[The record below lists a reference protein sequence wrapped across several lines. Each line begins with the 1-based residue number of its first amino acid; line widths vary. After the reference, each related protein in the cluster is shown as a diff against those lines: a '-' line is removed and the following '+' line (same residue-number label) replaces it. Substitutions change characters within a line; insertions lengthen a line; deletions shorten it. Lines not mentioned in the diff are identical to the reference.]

1 VSLRP
6 KLFAVMAIPAIVLL
20 VATTF
25 GYRATVRQR
34 ESADLVRLTYEIR
47 SRIDQVVRD
56 LSAAESSVRGYLVAD
71 DPALLWPYENA
82 LATIDRPLGD
92 LERLVVDPQAQALVQ
107 QLDGLV
113 RDRIARL
120 QELRGFAPL
129 DAEELGTIGE
139 VMAEGSAVMGEARSV
154 AGELGRLEDGLLA
167 ERAAALEDAQRTSF
181 LIQVVVIPIGM
192 LLVGVVV
199 LTFTRRLLRRIDSLF
214 ENIGRLEHG
223 MPLLESP
230 MTARD
235 ELGMLERTFTETGTR
250 VMELRSQLERIATV
264 DALTGL
270 QNRHGFLPLAEE
282 RLVAASATGSLLAM
296 LFIDLDGLKH
306 VNDTQGHAVGD
317 ELIAECGSIIRDT
330 FRAADIMARVGGDEF
345 CVLVTTDSQGGLD
358 AAQDRLRRGFELAN
372 RLPGRTY
379 ELSASVG
386 IAVHDP
392 NLDRSIDDLIR
403 RADTEMYENKRARRT
418 LEATAGL

>member
-1 VSLRP
+1 
-6 KLFAVMAIPAIVLL
+6 
-20 VATTF
+20 
-25 GYRATVRQR
+25 
-34 ESADLVRLTYEIR
+34 
-47 SRIDQVVRD
+47 
-56 LSAAESSVRGYLVAD
+56 
-71 DPALLWPYENA
+71 
-82 LATIDRPLGD
+82 
-92 LERLVVDPQAQALVQ
+92 
-107 QLDGLV
+107 
-113 RDRIARL
+113 
-120 QELRGFAPL
+120 
-129 DAEELGTIGE
+129 
-139 VMAEGSAVMGEARSV
+139 MGEARSV